1 MHRCTQNQKD
11 IRNNKQNS
19 DTSTNNDNN
28 NKMCDYNNLT
38 TTEPKLKKIAMKT
51 IWLNK
56 RM

>member
-11 IRNNKQNS
+11 IRNKKQNS